1 MVQYYSLEESA
12 RMLGVSPEELKKMAQ
27 RNEIRSFSDRG
38 TMRFR
43 AQEIEELARRR
54 GRGSDPELQI
64 VDPPSSSKGKKAPT
78 DEVFNYQLSPD
89 DQVEIGQELPAK
101 SGSGSGKKSDKNRPS
116 SKSPPPKP
124 GSDSDVRLV
133 AEGSDLD
140 FEVADDS
147 KKRKADKQNVSS
159 QPDSGVRILPLE
171 VQSDSDVKIVPET
184 ADDSNIVIG
193 GQKKKS
199 GSDSD
204 IRLVHD
210 QAGSSSGSGLR
221 KEKASVEHVTEE
233 IDLDAEEAELRK
245 TESSRNLGKAVKPR
259 KTDLPKESPFELSD
273 PKMPKGKKTEA
284 KKKETDSSSDFELTP
299 AGAADQSPLEMESD
313 EIPLRADDEEVHLG
327 ELTAKQGDSGI
338 NLKDPAD
345 SGISLEQGGDE
356 ESLEFDVSQEAVST
370 PKPGPVASGKDSDSE
385 FELSMD
391 AEATSES
398 HKAAKPDSD
407 SEFELTLDDSGDLLP
422 TDEGGS
428 AAKAEGEEDIFETDF
443 EVPALDEDS
452 GSEAVALDESDTDL
466 ESSDFDL
473 ALDEQDAAS
482 DEESGSQV
490 VALEDEENA
499 DAGASTVAR
508 PRRKPAKKPVPVE
521 DEIEEEAP
529 EEEEEETVSPRAAV
543 AAAPANWGVLPAL
556 VMIPCVAVMFFVTVM
571 GYEMVRGMWGYRQGT
586 PVAAPVSKFVANDVF
601 QQTVP

>member
-12 RMLGVSPEELKKMAQ
+12 RMLGVSLEELKKMAQ

-64 VDPPSSSKGKKAPT
+64 VDPPSSGRGKKAPT
-78 DEVFNYQLSPD
+78 EEVFDFQLSPD

-101 SGSGSGKKSDKNRPS
+101 SASGSGKKSDKNRPT

-140 FEVADDS
+140 FAVADDS
-147 KKRKADKQNVSS
+147 KKRKSDKQNVSS

-171 VQSDSDVKIVPET
+171 VQSDSDVKIVGET
-184 ADDSNIVIG
+184 ADDGNIVIG
-193 GQKKKS
+193 GQTKKS

-204 IRLVHD
+204 IRLVPD
-210 QAGSSSGSGLR
+210 QAPGSSGSGLR
-221 KEKASVEHVTEE
+221 KDKAKAEHVTEE

-245 TESSRNLGKAVKPR
+245 TESSHNLRKIGKPK
-259 KTDLPKESPFELSD
+259 KTDLPTESPFELSD
-273 PKMPKGKKTEA
+273 PKMPKSNKAQG

-299 AGAADQSPLEMESD
+299 AGAADQSPLDLGSD

-345 SGISLEQGGDE
+345 SGISLEQGGE
-356 ESLEFDVSQEAVST
+356 EEALEFEVSKEAAST
-370 PKPGPVASGKDSDSE
+370 PKPGPVGAEDDSDSE

-391 AEATSES
+391 SETTSEA
-398 HKAAKPDSD
+398 HKTAKPDSD

-422 TDEGGS
+422 MDEGGS

-482 DEESGSQV
+482 DEESGSEV

-508 PRRKPAKKPVPVE
+508 PRRKPAKKPAP
-521 DEIEEEAP
+521 DEIEEEIA
-529 EEEEEETVSPRAAV
+529 EEEEEEAVSRRAAV

-586 PVAAPVSKFVANDVF
+586 PVAAPVTKFVANDVF